1 MRLTDGQFEECK
13 KQFFALGEKALYL
26 NHYQLALE
34 TRIEDPMV
42 WKEFLVDPRIAD
54 YIQSEMNIIR
64 SASINEIIQKA
75 PNSKSVGQAQLI
87 NALVK
92 IDENSANKDG
102 PVFIYSYVPL
112 NAEQEFAPNVR
123 LFGQEYEDP
132 NQEIIEVSEEKVE
145 VSPEEVE
152 LEEEE
157 TYEDIEFKDI
167 PKRRR

>member
-1 MRLTDGQFEECK
+1 MKLTDGQFKECK
-13 KQFFALGEKALYL
+13 KQFFTLGEKALYL
-26 NHYQLALE
+26 NHYQLAIE

-42 WKEFLVDPRIAD
+42 WKEFLVDPQIAD

-64 SASINEIIQKA
+64 NASINEIIQKA

-112 NAEQEFAPNVR
+112 NTEQEFAPNVR
-123 LFGQEYEDP
+123 VFKQEYDDP
-132 NQEIIEVSEEKVE
+132 KQEIIEVSEEKVE
-145 VSPEEVE
+145 VSPKKVE

-157 TYEDIEFKDI
+157 TYEDLEFKDI
-167 PKRRR
+167 PTRRR